1 MSVLKKNTWTPTLS
15 ARPHAR
21 TPPRLFGI
29 AVNSAGLIQT
39 KPLIS
44 EVIALE
50 QVIDRGFA
58 RMMAPTKDVFRIL
71 VSPTGQP

>member
-15 ARPHAR
+15 VRPHAAS
-21 TPPRLFGI
+21 TLGI
-29 AVNSAGLIQT
+29 ASSSASLIQT

-44 EVIALE
+44 EVITLE